1 MCTYRTEIIKA
12 CGSGK
17 GPNNWMK
24 VTEATV
30 YLDHPVHAPFS
41 HSINIDL
48 RNGDVSAVER
58 VALELEPAS
67 ALRLAK
73 TILQL
78 LKETPA
84 TITEVDDG
92 ELASA

>member
-17 GPNNWMK
+17 GPTDWIK

-30 YLDHPVHAPFS
+30 YLDHPVYAPFS

-48 RNGDVSAVER
+48 RNSDVSAVER

-78 LKETPA
+78 LKETSTA
-84 TITEVDDG
+84 ITELSDT
-92 ELASA
+92 ELESA